1 MDTMLLELRFYG
13 DDLGGNLDVKIVPAI
28 QEGYVT
34 KIVKDED
41 EKSRIYNFLEE
52 ISINVAINQEGKLQ
66 QKE

>member
-1 MDTMLLELRFYG
+1 MSCIQVYVSESTSRS
-13 DDLGGNLDVKIVPAI
+13 NLDVKIVPAI